1 MQKALAILLLPLAL
15 TVALMAQGAG
25 GANAL
30 QNYVKSMTAQLGL
43 SSEQQA
49 QAATIFSDAAAAEA
63 PLRTTMATAR
73 QSLENAVKSNDT
85 GSLEQF
91 CTAIGNLT
99 AQLTLA
105 QSKAKAAFYQIL
117 TPEQQA
123 KLSQLESQRP
133 GVFAAGPRR

>member
-73 QSLENAVKSNDT
+73 QSFENAVKSNDT

-133 GVFAAGPRR
+133 GVFGAGPRR